1 MEKQK
6 ELMKQKE
13 LEEKNK
19 KIKQM
24 KINKAG
30 EINLKSLI
38 PNSLSAKKTDEKIIE
53 KNKEKALKLLKKFI
67 LFRGNH
73 LLKLRKYFNDWRL
86 NVQNLI
92 LQELAKAI
100 QDFCRTNLEIS
111 QIKRV
116 IENWKKLGRKIY
128 YKKRIKLL
136 KKRPKIKI
144 NIKMK
149 KLYELIRI
157 INKINNRQKLP
168 KIPKIK

>member
-1 MEKQK
+1 
-6 ELMKQKE
+6 MKQKE

-128 YKKRIKLL
+128 YKKIK
-136 KKRPKIKI
+136 K
-144 NIKMK
+144 
-149 KLYELIRI
+149 
-157 INKINNRQKLP
+157 
-168 KIPKIK
+168 